1 MRLFQVAAAIT
12 FIAIAVAILGVTVI
26 NAKPAAQPATA
37 TVPVSRSIDV
47 MRMMID
53 AKDLPI
59 EQFDAY

>member
-1 MRLFQVAAAIT
+1 MKLIQAAT
-12 FIAIAVAILGVTVI
+12 QSRSSPSLLRILGVTVI
-26 NAKPAAQPATA
+26 NAKPSKQAATA
-37 TVPVSRSIDV
+37 PASNAIDV

>member
-1 MRLFQVAAAIT
+1 MKLIQAATAIA
-12 FIAIAVAILGVTVI
+12 FIAVGIAILGVTVI
-26 NAKPAAQPATA
+26 NANPSKQTA
-37 TVPVSRSIDV
+37 TVPASNSIDV